1 VFGVPS
7 CRDVVAKFQAQ
18 AQMFAE
24 PVVHSAAE
32 VEAVGCPGAKE
43 ERVAHGGTRSSQEM
57 FDAAA
62 KVI

>member
-1 VFGVPS
+1 
-7 CRDVVAKFQAQ
+7 
-18 AQMFAE
+18 MFAE